1 MCGIVGVVAQRSATP
16 ILIRGLQRLE
26 YRGYDSA
33 GLATVDANGAL
44 KRLREVG
51 KVQNLV
57 DAVERTPV
65 SGGTGIAHTR
75 WATHGKATAANAH
88 PHLSTSADADDAVC
102 LVHNGIIENHVAL
115 REELQG
121 LGYTFTSQTD
131 SEVIVHLIHHY
142 LTQTTDL
149 LGAVRQAARRLDG
162 AYALAVIATG
172 ENERIIAARQGCP
185 LILGKGIGENFLASD
200 VLALRAV
207 TDRFIYLEE
216 GDLVDLRPDSIDIWN
231 IDEASVIRADVRV
244 EMEADD
250 MERGNYR
257 HFMQKEMFQQPE
269 VVKRVLEGRVGKDR
283 VLDGALGEGSQDLL
297 RQVESVTIVACGT
310 SYLAGSVARYWIEE
324 LAGLPCQV
332 EIASEYRYRNPATQK
347 NSLFITISQ
356 SGETADTLAALRLA
370 KESDFLATLT
380 LCNVPT
386 STTVRQSDIAMMLN
400 AGTEVGVASTKAF
413 VAQTTALLLVTL
425 LLARQ
430 RGLKAGLEEEIVQQ
444 LHQLPET
451 IAELLKLDEPIA
463 KLAEVFADKEHA
475 LYLGRGSFYPI
486 AMEGALK
493 LKELSYI
500 HAEGYAAGELK
511 HGPLALVDESM
522 PVVALA
528 PNDELLEKLY
538 SNLQEVRSRGGQ
550 LFVFV
555 EQGVSTQAEDGITHI
570 VLPPC
575 HKYLA
580 PIAYVVP
587 LQLLAYHI
595 ALIKGTDVDQPR
607 NLAKSVTVE

>member
-131 SEVIVHLIHHY
+131 TEVIVHLIHHY
-142 LTQTTDL
+142 LAEVSDL
-149 LGAVRQAARRLDG
+149 LEAVRQAVRRLDG

-231 IDEASVIRADVRV
+231 IDEAAVIRADVRV

-269 VVKRVLEGRVGKDR
+269 VVKRVLEGRVGKNR

>member
-75 WATHGKATAANAH
+75 WATHGKVTAANAH

-131 SEVIVHLIHHY
+131 TEVIVHLIHHY
-142 LTQTTDL
+142 LAEVSDL
-149 LGAVRQAARRLDG
+149 LEAVRQAVRRLDG

-231 IDEASVIRADVRV
+231 IDEAAVIRADVRV

-269 VVKRVLEGRVGKDR
+269 VVKRVLEGRVGKNR

-555 EQGVSTQAEDGITHI
+555 EQGVSIQAEDGITHI